1 MSRGELYYRY
11 RIGLT
16 PYFFGLFLLLLLG
29 AMGAA
34 VLHDEPVVLLPTGI
48 IFFGLAVHLVRH
60 TASVTIRVD
69 GETLIYDYRSLLRHR
84 HREIDPDDIEQ
95 ITPDVISMWRGNI
108 TERLVMKVAGKEL
121 EVVPIYSES
130 DPDVEGIYDAVNVVG
145 ERRRQRRESER
156 RRVEEAKAEEESS
169 ERIWA
174 VFEMSVGCPSCDG
187 PIPVGG
193 FVESVRC
200 PACDEEVRLEPDFWV
215 DILEDDGDELRELE
229 PNEARRSQIMSSLNV
244 GMMYGRLDPYCPS
257 CKGRI
262 EVEEVPDSGRVACPA
277 CGAEVEAGE
286 APPWISEALEGAD
299 MVLGPLQAG
308 EAGEEADPPDSVAFT
323 CPKCGAG
330 LRVDGSDRVQECDYC
345 GLIFM
350 LPDDLWVRFHP
361 APTRQRWFVRLT

>member
-11 RIGLT
+11 RIGLA

-34 VLHDEPVVLLPTGI
+34 VLHGEPVVLLPTGI

-84 HREIDPDDIEQ
+84 HREIDPDDIGQ
-95 ITPDVISMWRGNI
+95 ITPDIISMWRGNI
-108 TERLVMKVAGKEL
+108 TERLVMEVAGKEL
-121 EVVPIYSES
+121 ELVPIYSES
-130 DPDVEGIYDAVNVVG
+130 DPDVQGIYDAVNIVRD
-145 ERRRQRRESER
+145 RRRQRRESER
-156 RRVEEAKAEEESS
+156 RRAEEKEAEEEHG
-169 ERIWA
+169 EAVWA
-174 VFEMSVGCPSCDG
+174 VFEMSVACPSCES

-193 FVESVRC
+193 VAECVRC
-200 PACDEEVRLEPDFWV
+200 PVCDEEVRLEPDFWV
-215 DILEDDGDELRELE
+215 DMLEDDGDELREME
-229 PNEARRSQIMSSLNV
+229 PNEASRSQIMSSLNV
-244 GMMYGRLDPYCPS
+244 GMMYGRLDPCCPS

-262 EVEEVPDSGRVACPA
+262 EVEEVPESGRIACPA
-277 CGAEVEAGE
+277 CGTEVEVEE

-299 MVLGPLQAG
+299 MVFGPLQTAG
-308 EAGEEADPPDSVAFT
+308 GEDPPESVAFT

-330 LRVDGSDRVQECDYC
+330 LSVDGSDRVQECDYC

-350 LPDDLWVRFHP
+350 LPDDLWARFHP
-361 APTRQRWFVRLT
+361 APTIQRWFVRLT